1 MGEQEDG
8 VSNSQHAAR
17 SPGIGERIR
26 RLRVHVLQIPS
37 QIDFAD
43 RLGVSRGA
51 VGNWETGKDISRAS
65 VQKIVET
72 FDVSYDWLASGR
84 GQPLNPRP
92 LERHIHDLLA
102 DYEGEADDFISLV
115 ELLLQER
122 LKQLRDRKRQK

>member
-1 MGEQEDG
+1 
-8 VSNSQHAAR
+8 
-17 SPGIGERIR
+17 
-26 RLRVHVLQIPS
+26 
-37 QIDFAD
+37 
-43 RLGVSRGA
+43 VSRGA

-84 GQPLNPRP
+84 GQPL
-92 LERHIHDLLA
+92 ERHIHDLLA